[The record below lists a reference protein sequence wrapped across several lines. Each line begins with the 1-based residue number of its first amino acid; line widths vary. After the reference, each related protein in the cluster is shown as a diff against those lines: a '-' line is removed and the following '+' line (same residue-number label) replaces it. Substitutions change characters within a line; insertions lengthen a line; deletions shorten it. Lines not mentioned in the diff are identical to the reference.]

1 MNATRHCFSSRAV
14 ITSGALILCGLGFGP
29 APRGASAQETDRSQ
43 IIEKIHRPSFD
54 FEQCTSLCQIELDTT
69 YFACDKDKE
78 ADKAFDLDGCWKR
91 IMNKFQACTASCPAD
106 TAP

>member
-1 MNATRHCFSSRAV
+1 MNTTRQGFLSRRFFAS
-14 ITSGALILCGLGFGP
+14 TTAAMAILVCGLALP
-29 APRGASAQETDRSQ
+29 GASAQETDRSQ

-69 YFACDKDKE
+69 YFACDQSKE
-78 ADKAFDLDGCWKR
+78 ADKAFDLDSCWKK
-91 IMNKFQACTASCPAD
+91 IMNRFQACTASCPAD